1 FPFIKCIDSC
11 GFVMASQK
19 IWILGILLS
28 FIGWLGTIITCA
40 LPLWRV
46 VGDMDTVYWNGL
58 WKACELRTSTQEKQC
73 YQLDYVFLIQELRVG
88 RVMVIL
94 SLIVGVFGIPLAAVG
109 GKITNCIE
117 NEASKAKA
125 CIVSGVIFII
135 AALLILIPVS
145 WSAHVTIRGSYN
157 IDLIGLTRLEL
168 GAALYI
174 GWASAVLL
182 FVGGGLLCSN
192 FLLSLNRPFTPA
204 NFGLAR
210 AV

>member
-1 FPFIKCIDSC
+1 
-11 GFVMASQK
+11 MASQM

-46 VGDMDTVYWNGL
+46 VLDEMNPVAWNGL
-58 WKACELRTSTQEKQC
+58 WKACELRTGTQQKWC
-73 YQLDYVFLIQELRVG
+73 FMYYQLDPLFLPHELQVG

-94 SLIVGVFGIPLAAVG
+94 SLIVGAFGIPLAVVG
-109 GKITNCIE
+109 GKIINCIE

-145 WSAHVTIRGSYN
+145 WSAHVTIRDSYE
-157 IDLIGLTRLEL
+157 IYLTGRMRLEL

-192 FLLSLNRPFTPA
+192 FLLSLSRPFTPA
-204 NFGLAR
+204 NSGLAR

>member
-1 FPFIKCIDSC
+1 
-11 GFVMASQK
+11 MASQK

-40 LPLWRV
+40 LPMWIV
-46 VGDMDTVYWNGL
+46 FIGDMDTVYWNGL
-58 WKACELRTSTQEKQC
+58 WKACELRTSTQEKRC
-73 YQLDYVFLIQELRVG
+73 IYYQLEHYFLAQEMLVG

-94 SLIVGVFGIPLAAVG
+94 SLIVGVFGIPLGVVG
-109 GKITNCIE
+109 GKLTNCIE

-145 WSAHVTIRGSYN
+145 WSAHVIISGSYEKY
-157 IDLIGLTRLEL
+157 LIGLTRLEL

-204 NFGLAR
+204 NIGLAR